1 MKQLDLFYDA
11 ELSAKMMNWPN
22 DFDGAHQVGGVDQQK
37 PKIYES
43 PDKGKTVY
51 EREFGAD
58 PSTRTLVKTSVQ
70 QQWDIVFPEEC

>member
-1 MKQLDLFYDA
+1 MKQLDLFYDT
-11 ELSAKMMNWPN
+11 ELLKNVMNWPN
-22 DFDGAHQVGGVDQQK
+22 DFDGAHQVGGVNHT

-51 EREFGAD
+51 ERDFGAD

-70 QQWDIVFPEEC
+70 QQWNISYSSDV